1 MISVQTLM
9 MHLIFSWTNFLLDH
23 VKPSILSMVMAT
35 VVSLSHCLLFAY
47 DSICSSQTF
56 LEILF
61 VVIQVLV
68 VMMEM
73 VT

>member
-1 MISVQTLM
+1 M
-9 MHLIFSWTNFLLDH
+9 MHLIFSWTIFLLDH
-23 VKPSILSMVMAT
+23 VKPLILSMVMAT
-35 VVSLSHCLLFAY
+35 LVSLSHSLTCICIIMIPFAHKF
-47 DSICSSQTF
+47 IVF
-56 LEILF
+56 FEILF